1 MTSLVPLE
9 RSKSGGEV
17 LKNQVTM
24 GVWKSLYRTPT
35 PPPPPVVAV
44 EFRSTAAYNQ
54 PRKSYHMGWAQVVE
68 ELSWKFNN
76 PNNSTLSALDN
87 DDQVALQYD
96 SHSYLRQ
103 DTSMIAEADKRKPRR
118 LYSC

>member
-9 RSKSGGEV
+9 YSESGSAV
-17 LKNQVTM
+17 LKDKVTM

-35 PPPPPVVAV
+35 PPPVVEV
-44 EFRSTAAYNQ
+44 EFRTTAAFNQ

-76 PNNSTLSALDN
+76 PNKTVSVCSLLLLLSLTHRH
-87 DDQVALQYD
+87 QYCKC
-96 SHSYLRQ
+96 
-103 DTSMIAEADKRKPRR
+103 I
-118 LYSC
+118 